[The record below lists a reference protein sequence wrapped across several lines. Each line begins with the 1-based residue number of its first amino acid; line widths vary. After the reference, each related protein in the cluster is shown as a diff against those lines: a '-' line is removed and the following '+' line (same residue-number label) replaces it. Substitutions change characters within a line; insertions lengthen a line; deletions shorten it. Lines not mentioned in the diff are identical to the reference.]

1 MEARAPASRVFRFG
15 IFELD
20 AASGELRRHG
30 VKVRLADQP
39 FQILLLLLERP
50 REVVTRE
57 EVRQRLWTPDTT
69 VDFDVGLNSAIR
81 KLREALDDSAEN
93 PRFIETLPRRG
104 YRFIGSLL
112 PAPVADLPDVAASP
126 AVAGAPRR
134 RRASFVG
141 GLLFVVPIAAL
152 TLISR
157 TGWPPFSAETP
168 APAIGSIAVLPF
180 ENLTGDPAR
189 NYFSD
194 AMTELLTTEL
204 VQAGG
209 FDVIAVTPAMQD
221 GGNRKSRAAVN
232 HGLSVDALVAGA
244 IVQSGEHVRITVR
257 LIRAATDEHVWGSS
271 FERRLTDAIGVER
284 EMGRA
289 IASAITG
296 RSAALPS
303 RAAVAR
309 TVSPQAYNAYMKGVA
324 ATGRETPEG
333 WRAAL
338 AYFEDSVALQPDFAA
353 AYSEMARVQLQSL
366 YTGPLSPREVAPKAE
381 ASARKALELDD
392 TLTEPHR
399 TLGVILQNF
408 YWRWEEGEQ
417 ELRRAQAHRPNTER
431 ALKLDPHSF
440 AAHVDAALVHRAAG
454 EYERAVTRLLEA
466 LALSPGQPRVH
477 FQLGVTLVFM
487 GRTDEAI
494 RELETAV
501 ESSRI
506 NARFQ
511 AYLGYAYAAAGR
523 PRDARR
529 IVEQLEARARQ
540 QYVSS
545 FGLALIHDALGEKE
559 AALAALER
567 ACEDRAVEFAQLY
580 QYPRFKTIASEERF
594 HAVMRRVGLPR

>member
-126 AVAGAPRR
+126 AVAGAPRS

-296 RSAALPS
+296 RGCIPAS
-303 RAAVAR
+303 RR
-309 TVSPQAYNAYMKGVA
+309 
-324 ATGRETPEG
+324 
-333 WRAAL
+333 
-338 AYFEDSVALQPDFAA
+338 
-353 AYSEMARVQLQSL
+353 SE
-366 YTGPLSPREVAPKAE
+366 
-381 ASARKALELDD
+381 
-392 TLTEPHR
+392 
-399 TLGVILQNF
+399 
-408 YWRWEEGEQ
+408 
-417 ELRRAQAHRPNTER
+417 
-431 ALKLDPHSF
+431 
-440 AAHVDAALVHRAAG
+440 
-454 EYERAVTRLLEA
+454 
-466 LALSPGQPRVH
+466 
-477 FQLGVTLVFM
+477 
-487 GRTDEAI
+487 
-494 RELETAV
+494 
-501 ESSRI
+501 
-506 NARFQ
+506 
-511 AYLGYAYAAAGR
+511 
-523 PRDARR
+523 
-529 IVEQLEARARQ
+529 
-540 QYVSS
+540 
-545 FGLALIHDALGEKE
+545 
-559 AALAALER
+559 
-567 ACEDRAVEFAQLY
+567 
-580 QYPRFKTIASEERF
+580 
-594 HAVMRRVGLPR
+594 